1 MIFKFWPW
9 WPWKQPQNPP
19 PLNSSTAL
27 NLQFPPFDFVRTS
40 LHYTY
45 FRPSSLRFQGEKRRS
60 QDNTSNLQNLQDLLN
75 LQFPFFHFV
84 WTSLHY
90 MYFRPSSLWFQ
101 GEKRRCQDNTVFY
114 AIREDFFF
122 SSSFR
127 SFVRLKYSQRVILY
141 KSSVE
146 LFFMKHD
153 LRFGPIGWIT
163 VHEFL
168 PLKLFWV

>member
-45 FRPSSLRFQGEKRRS
+45 FRPSSL
-60 QDNTSNLQNLQDLLN
+60 
-75 LQFPFFHFV
+75 
-84 WTSLHY
+84 
-90 MYFRPSSLWFQ
+90 WFQ
-101 GEKRRCQDNTVFY
+101 GEKRRCQSPKPPKSPKSPVSILPFCLNLLTLYVLSPQLLM
-114 AIREDFFF
+114 IPRREKEVPRQYRFLRYTLRFFF

-127 SFVRLKYSQRVILY
+127 SFVRLKYSQEVILY
-141 KSSVE
+141 ESHVE
-146 LFFMKHD
+146 LFLWNIIKDLGRLGRLEFMNN
-153 LRFGPIGWIT
+153 LY
-163 VHEFL
+163 L
-168 PLKLFWV
+168 